1 MISAELRLQ
10 IAEMMNEYAHTLDDD
25 RLESWPEFFTE
36 DGLYQ
41 IVPRENVQQGLPG
54 VIVICYGRGMMHDRI
69 KVLRE
74 ANEFNIHTDR
84 HVVGMPSLKEGADG
98 SLRAS
103 TSYALFQTDQEGE
116 SKLFSVG
123 RYDDLIRVVDGKP
136 LFSERTV
143 IVDTFAIPNLL
154 ATPI

>member
-1 MISAELRLQ
+1 MIPAEIRLQ
-10 IAEMMNEYAHTLDDD
+10 IAEMMNEYANVLDDD
-25 RLESWPEFFTE
+25 RLETWPDFFTE
-36 DGLYQ
+36 DGLYK

-54 VIVICYGRGMMHDRI
+54 VIVACYGRDMMHDRI

-84 HVVGMPSLKEGADG
+84 HVVGMPALKEGDDG
-98 SLRAS
+98 SVRAS

-116 SKLFSVG
+116 SRLFSVG
-123 RYDDLIRVVDGKP
+123 RYDDVIRMVAGQP
-136 LFSERTV
+136 RFSERTV

>member
-1 MISAELRLQ
+1 MISAELRLL

-54 VIVICYGRGMMHDRI
+54 VIVVCYGRGMMHDRI

-84 HVVGMPSLKEGADG
+84 HVVGMPSLKEDADG

-123 RYDDLIRVVDGKP
+123 LYNDVIRVVDGKP
-136 LFSERTV
+136 LFIERTV

>member
-1 MISAELRLQ
+1 MISTELRFLIAEL
-10 IAEMMNEYAHTLDDD
+10 MNEYAHALDDD

-36 DGLYQ
+36 DGVYQ

-54 VIVICYGRGMMHDRI
+54 VIAVCYGRNMMHDRI

-84 HVVGMPSLKEGADG
+84 HVVAMPWLKESADG
-98 SLRAS
+98 ALHAS
-103 TSYALFQTDQEGE
+103 SSYALFQTDQEGE
-116 SKLFSVG
+116 SRLFSVG
-123 RYDDLIRVVDGKP
+123 RYDDVIQVVDGKP
-136 LFSERTV
+136 KFRERTV
-143 IVDTFAIPNLL
+143 IVDTYAIPNLL

>member
-1 MISAELRLQ
+1 MIAAEMRLQ
-10 IAEMMNEYAHTLDDD
+10 IAEMMNEYANVLDDD
-25 RLESWPEFFTE
+25 RLEAWPDFFAE
-36 DGLYQ
+36 DGLYR

-54 VIVICYGRGMMHDRI
+54 VIIACYGRDMMHDRI

-84 HVVGMPSLKEGADG
+84 HVLGMPALTQQADG
-98 SLRAS
+98 DVRAA

-123 RYDDLIRVVDGKP
+123 RYDDLIRIVGGKP
-136 LFSERTV
+136 QFRERTV

>member
-1 MISAELRLQ
+1 
-10 IAEMMNEYAHTLDDD
+10 MNAYAHALDDD
-25 RLESWPEFFTE
+25 RLESWPDFFTE
-36 DGLYQ
+36 DGVYQ
-41 IVPRENVQQGLPG
+41 VVPRENVQQGLPG
-54 VIVICYGRGMMHDRI
+54 VIIACYGRNMMHDRI

-84 HVVGMPSLKEGADG
+84 HVVGMPTLTEDADG
-98 SLRAS
+98 TVRARS
-103 TSYALFQTDQEGE
+103 SYALFQTDQEGE

-123 RYDDLIRVVDGKP
+123 RYDDLIRVVAGRP
-136 LFSERTV
+136 QLRERTV

>member
-1 MISAELRLQ
+1 MIPIELRLG
-10 IAEMMNEYAHTLDDD
+10 ISEMANEYAHALDED
-25 RLESWPEFFTE
+25 RLEAWPDFFTD
-36 DGLYQ
+36 DGVYQ
-41 IVPRENVQQGLPG
+41 IVPRENVAQNLPG
-54 VIVICYGRGMMHDRI
+54 VIMVCYGKAMMQDRI

-84 HVVGMPSLKEGADG
+84 HVIGLPSLKEAGDG
-98 SLRAS
+98 VRAS

-123 RYDDLIRVVDGKP
+123 RYDDLIVIVDGLP
-136 LFSERTV
+136 RLRERTV
-143 IVDTFAIPNLL
+143 VVDTFAIPNLL

>member
-1 MISAELRLQ
+1 MISAEQRLLV
-10 IAEMMNEYAHTLDDD
+10 AEMVNEYAHTLDDD
-25 RLESWPEFFTE
+25 LLEAWPEFFTE
-36 DGLYQ
+36 DGVYR

-54 VIVICYGRGMMHDRI
+54 VIVVCYGRGMMHDRI

-84 HVVGMPSLKEGADG
+84 HVVGMPSLKEEADG
-98 SLRAS
+98 LVRAR

-116 SKLFSVG
+116 SHLFSVG
-123 RYDDLIRVVDGKP
+123 RYDDVIVMDAGRP
-136 LFSERTV
+136 LLRERTV